1 MPEKCRWIYGSGK
14 NKGSNCVKN
23 GIHDGWCNDHKING
37 PKRQGD
43 GVPPP
48 AVPVGIKPAPPV
60 LKAAAVAKPRK
71 VVEPLPLPPP
81 VEPQVYDDEEYD
93 EEELQQIMNEYSGE
107 PSAADEYDDG
117 GGVFGGAEED
127 LTPAQSTLGSEIQAK
142 AQKEVTRKEKMKK
155 VDAKAKELKKI
166 ESIKKTAAKLGDPKL
181 MKEVQQ
187 VERMQ
192 EPEDLE
198 ELGAEDDLPYLDE
211 GMDPA
216 EMAERTEM
224 MRKQERGIRSINRL
238 APAIPLT
245 IETVWTTVIEPQSG
259 ISMHG
264 LYRTCIDDPDVKE
277 ELQDAFMDCLDEFG
291 FIKKDDIHNL
301 PATSRLAMA
310 LGGAMFMTANKNL
323 MKDVGPLSDE
333 TKKLADKLDD

>member
-1 MPEKCRWIYGSGK
+1 MPEKCRWIYSSGK
-14 NKGSNCVKN
+14 NKGLNCVKN
-23 GIHDGWCNDHKING
+23 GIHNGWCNDHKING
-37 PKRQGD
+37 PLKQGD
-43 GVPPP
+43 NAPPP

-60 LKAAAVAKPRK
+60 LKAAVAKPRK
-71 VVEPLPLPPP
+71 VVEPLPPPE
-81 VEPQVYDDEEYD
+81 EPQVYDDEEYD
-93 EEELQQIMNEYSGE
+93 DEYNEDGYIDGDGFTE
-107 PSAADEYDDG
+107 DQPVDEYDDG

-198 ELGAEDDLPYLDE
+198 EPGAEDDLPYLDE

-224 MRKQERGIRSINRL
+224 MKKQERGIRSINRL

-245 IETVWTTVIEPQSG
+245 IETVWTTAIEPQSG
-259 ISMHG
+259 ISMQG